1 MCEGDGGKDRVSVC
15 VVYRKIKVERL
26 IKKKQREWVS
36 MKECVGV
43 CVCEREREREM
54 EYMCLHDIGRLG
66 SDPIKHFYC
75 KYYVTLILK
84 HFNWLKIW
92 SNHSECFKTSVA

>member
-1 MCEGDGGKDRVSVC
+1 
-15 VVYRKIKVERL
+15 
-26 IKKKQREWVS
+26 
-36 MKECVGV
+36 
-43 CVCEREREREM
+43 M

-75 KYYVTLILK
+75 KYFVTLILK